1 MHMADDNSTRNLLHF
16 TAPTPL
22 PTPVEPAVLADISTL
37 EVAILATL
45 WNYHPRPLRISEIYL
60 GVRTAAGGKLE
71 PCASAINNLAACGLV
86 SDSGAPF
93 FRYHLNHDGIFTA
106 LYLAIAG
113 ASNRFKIA
121 RVPGHA
127 EIMHSSTLP
136 ANASS
141 IAMADTATANAGQS
155 DVAKAS
161 TTDLAITGLGRN
173 AIANASTTGFATTDL
188 GPNAMAN
195 SSTSTPVLRIL
206 PDPLARAPIVKP
218 ASEVEFEFCHT
229 GCGRIA
235 TAHCECGNAVCF
247 AHRYNADGQHDSA
260 GHCSACYDQVL
271 AERIGIQQCGEV

>member
-1 MHMADDNSTRNLLHF
+1 MPDDNSTSNLLHF
-16 TAPTPL
+16 PAPTPF
-22 PTPVEPAVLADISTL
+22 PTPAEPAVLADISTL
-37 EVAILATL
+37 EIAILATL

-71 PCASAINNLAACGLV
+71 LCASAINRLAACGLL

-121 RVPGHA
+121 HVHGHA
-127 EIMHSSTLP
+127 EIVHSNTLP
-136 ANASS
+136 VNASP
-141 IAMADTATANAGQS
+141 IAIADTATANAGQI
-155 DVAKAS
+155 DLAKAS
-161 TTDLAITGLGRN
+161 TTDLVITGLGRN
-173 AIANASTTGFATTDL
+173 AIANASTTGLASTDL
-188 GPNAMAN
+188 GPKAISN
-195 SSTSTPVLRIL
+195 SSTSAPVLRIL
-206 PDPLARAPIVKP
+206 PDPLARPPILKP

-235 TAHCECGNAVCF
+235 TGHCECGNAVCF

-260 GHCSACYDQVL
+260 GECSACYDQIL

>member
-1 MHMADDNSTRNLLHF
+1 MLDDNFTSNLLNF
-16 TAPTPL
+16 PAPTPL
-22 PTPVEPAVLADISTL
+22 PTPAEPAVLADVSTL

-60 GVRTAAGGKLE
+60 GVRTAAGSKLE
-71 PCASAINNLAACGLV
+71 SCANAINRLGAWGLV

-121 RVPGHA
+121 HVPGHA
-127 EIMHSSTLP
+127 EIVHSNTLP
-136 ANASS
+136 ANASP
-141 IAMADTATANAGQS
+141 IAIADTATANAGQI

-161 TTDLAITGLGRN
+161 TTDLVITGLGRN
-173 AIANASTTGFATTDL
+173 AIANASTTGLATTL

-206 PDPLARAPIVKP
+206 PDPLARLPIVKP

-235 TAHCECGNAVCF
+235 TAHCGCGNAVCF

-260 GHCSACYDQVL
+260 GDCSACYDQVL

>member
-1 MHMADDNSTRNLLHF
+1 MPDDNSTSNLLHF
-16 TAPTPL
+16 PAPAPL
-22 PTPVEPAVLADISTL
+22 PTPTEPDVLADISSL

-71 PCASAINNLAACGLV
+71 PCASAINRLAACGLV

-121 RVPGHA
+121 RVPGQA
-127 EIMHSSTLP
+127 EIVHSKTLP
-136 ANASS
+136 ANASP
-141 IAMADTATANAGQS
+141 IAIGDTVSVNAGQI
-155 DVAKAS
+155 DIPKAS
-161 TTDLAITGLGRN
+161 TTDLVITGLGRN
-173 AIANASTTGFATTDL
+173 TIANASTTGLATTNL
-188 GPNAMAN
+188 GPDAMAH

-206 PDPLARAPIVKP
+206 PDPLARLPIVKP

-235 TAHCECGNAVCF
+235 PVHCECGNAVCF

-260 GHCSACYDQVL
+260 GECSACYDQVL